1 MALIGCGGMGLRHV
15 YGMIQLKKHFD
26 TFNLVA
32 LCDRN
37 KSAAEHVS
45 AIAEKELGIRPQIF
59 TEFDDLL
66 ASNASVPSAP
76 NAAAAMPLLPAESEA
91 PAAVAAEA

>member
-1 MALIGCGGMGLRHV
+1 MTINMALIGCGGMGLRHV

-66 ASNASVPSAP
+66 ASNASVLQLQRTTDVIRYAD
-76 NAAAAMPLLPAESEA
+76 
-91 PAAVAAEA
+91 